1 MKHTTQNSRKNRKA
15 GFTLLEVMVAV
26 AILAVAL
33 TAIYKL
39 HAGTIT
45 MTADSRF
52 YTVAPLLAQAKM
64 AEFELMDLE
73 DLASDSGDFGED
85 FPEYEWSVIVEDV
98 ESEPLESVAERLKRI
113 DLTVTYAGNMSYGFR
128 TYKFF
133 DKKKR

>member
-1 MKHTTQNSRKNRKA
+1 MNQKKKTRNQNA

-39 HAGTIT
+39 HAGTIS

-52 YTVAPLLAQAKM
+52 YTVAPLLAQSKM
-64 AEFELMDLE
+64 AEFELKDLE
-73 DLASDSGDFGED
+73 DLNSESGDFGED
-85 FPEYEWSVIVEDV
+85 FPAYEWSVTVEDV

-113 DLTVTYAGNMSYGFR
+113 DLTIIYDENMKYGFR

-133 DKKKR
+133 DKKKK